1 MPALCQYLGYRWTL
15 GTHGWQPELQ
25 QESWPR
31 PAWGSSPSKGGQ
43 MGLSLMGICP
53 ARLVGGQG
61 CEGPQAPSSQP
72 VPPDPHPV
80 LFPLQ
85 LMFRE
90 LWEKEEMHSS
100 LQLTC
105 DSQTSLVLNIQGH
118 NQALR

>member
-1 MPALCQYLGYRWTL
+1 MRVL
-15 GTHGWQPELQ
+15 
-25 QESWPR
+25 R
-31 PAWGSSPSKGGQ
+31 PPTPPPSLSP
-43 MGLSLMGICP
+43 
-53 ARLVGGQG
+53 
-61 CEGPQAPSSQP
+61 
-72 VPPDPHPV
+72 PHPQPT

-85 LMFRE
+85 LLFRE